1 MDLFDFDVKSSTGDE
16 GGISAG
22 KKVDAMQSF
31 GNGSITSDNN
41 PGDDNKPVVNI
52 NSDLVVTHVSSVD
65 VDSIDVDPEI
75 IDVDYTETTGTSEHC
90 NSSTNNAAVF
100 SGTTDDI
107 SGMDNSIFAD
117 FKKYAQAFI
126 HKSVKASAI
135 LLSKYQVNRLYNAAL
150 TLISKLPFEIKCIE
164 CTEESMSLDLF
175 GLKVTMFLVNHGVPC
190 YGYSFSLSRSG
201 KCDPDKAKKNGV
213 PPEIWTD
220 LQHNKVIRMNGR
232 VFTKDLIMGE
242 ARKGL
247 KVTYTTDTRPCGNIV
262 KFAKGSDL
270 FICEGMYGSDD
281 NLDNAVKNY
290 HMTFSEAASLARDAH
305 VEQMWLTHYSP
316 GLVDP
321 EKYISNAT
329 NIFKRTVCAYD
340 TLSTVLEYQ

>member
-1 MDLFDFDVKSSTGDE
+1 M
-16 GGISAG
+16 
-22 KKVDAMQSF
+22 
-31 GNGSITSDNN
+31 
-41 PGDDNKPVVNI
+41 
-52 NSDLVVTHVSSVD
+52 
-65 VDSIDVDPEI
+65 IDI
-75 IDVDYTETTGTSEHC
+75 CMLGTS
-90 NSSTNNAAVF
+90 
-100 SGTTDDI
+100 
-107 SGMDNSIFAD
+107 GMSPLVNRHLS
-117 FKKYAQAFI
+117 
-126 HKSVKASAI
+126 SAI
-135 LLSKYQVNRLYNAAL
+135 VRCDGAAFLLDCGEGTQLALREAGIQLRNLKAICFTHYHADHTLGLPGLLATLSNAERTDPLIIIGPKGLMRTVNAAL
-150 TLISKLPFEIKCIE
+150 TLIAKLPFEIKCIE
-164 CTEESMSLDLF
+164 CTEESTSLDLF